1 LIHAETL
8 HLLRISPARLA
19 TRAEVTLFAFDMFV
33 APFGSHN
40 DCHPDISRTCGVRGS
55 RKPDGELLGVLLAP
69 SRPLH
74 WRPSARFTE
83 TDRVVAGPNGA
94 GKTTFAREFLPQEAD
109 CPTFVNADLIA
120 DGLSPFDPARVA
132 IRSARIMLQL
142 IREHA
147 ERGETFAF
155 ETTLAGRNY
164 ARPIRRW
171 QAAGYRVT
179 LIFLSLP
186 STEMALSRV
195 AERVLQGGHGVPE
208 DVVRR
213 RFIAGRE
220 NFETL
225 YKPLVDEWL
234 HYDNSGTEPMLLER
248 GVKS

>member
-1 LIHAETL
+1 VPASPK
-8 HLLRISPARLA
+8 RI
-19 TRAEVTLFAFDMFV
+19 V
-33 APFGSHN
+33 
-40 DCHPDISRTCGVRGS
+40 I
-55 RKPDGELLGVLLAP
+55 
-69 SRPLH
+69 
-74 WRPSARFTE
+74 
-83 TDRVVAGPNGA
+83 VAGPNGA

-132 IRSARIMLQL
+132 IRSGRIMLQL

-164 ARPIRRW
+164 ARSIGRW
-171 QAAGYRVT
+171 RAAGYRVT
-179 LIFLSLP
+179 LVFLSLP
-186 STEMALSRV
+186 SPEMALSRV

-234 HYDNSGTEPMLLER
+234 HYDNSGPEPVLLER
-248 GVKS
+248 GMRS

>member
-1 LIHAETL
+1 VLASPK
-8 HLLRISPARLA
+8 RI
-19 TRAEVTLFAFDMFV
+19 V
-33 APFGSHN
+33 
-40 DCHPDISRTCGVRGS
+40 I
-55 RKPDGELLGVLLAP
+55 
-69 SRPLH
+69 
-74 WRPSARFTE
+74 
-83 TDRVVAGPNGA
+83 VAGPNGA

-132 IRSARIMLQL
+132 IRSGRLMLQL

-164 ARPIRRW
+164 ARSIRRW
-171 QAAGYRVT
+171 RAAGYRVT
-179 LIFLSLP
+179 LVFLSLP
-186 STEMALSRV
+186 SPEMALSRV

-213 RFIAGRE
+213 RFVAGRE

-225 YKPLVDEWL
+225 YKPLVDEWFY
-234 HYDNSGTEPMLLER
+234 YDNSGTEPVLLES
-248 GVKS
+248 GKTS